1 MFTELSGLF
10 FIRKIMYFKKQ
21 LEFIEEVI
29 YRQFSS
35 WELQEH

>member
-10 FIRKIMYFKKQ
+10 FIRKIMYLKKKK
-21 LEFIEEVI
+21 EFIEDVI

-35 WELQEH
+35 